1 MRVHR
6 LAFAGLIAAMVAGAA
21 AAQQNEVKVFI
32 TKPKEP
38 SVAPADQGNDDP
50 ANKPPRTI
58 TRGKSDPAP
67 APDPTPVV
75 NPAPAPAPAPLPDPA
90 PRGDWLLASDPEAI
104 RTVLSNAGYRA
115 ELTTDDA
122 GNPLIVSEA
131 SRSQFWIS
139 FLDCGNA
146 AGCLAVEF
154 YVGYSVQ
161 RKPPADA
168 VNQFNADFR
177 YIRAY
182 VSGDVASMAMD
193 VLMQNGGVDVPTFL
207 EYLRLWSVILPEW
220 ETAMGV

>member
-1 MRVHR
+1 V
-6 LAFAGLIAAMVAGAA
+6 
-21 AAQQNEVKVFI
+21 
-32 TKPKEP
+32 
-38 SVAPADQGNDDP
+38 
-50 ANKPPRTI
+50 
-58 TRGKSDPAP
+58 
-67 APDPTPVV
+67 
-75 NPAPAPAPAPLPDPA
+75 PDPA
-90 PRGDWLLASDPEAI
+90 PQGDWLLATDPGAI
-104 RTVLSNAGYRA
+104 RDVLLDAGYRA

-131 SRSQFWIS
+131 SRSQFWIT
-139 FLDCGNA
+139 FLDCQNV

-161 RKPPADA
+161 QKPPADV

-177 YIRAY
+177 YIRTY
-182 VSGDVASMAMD
+182 VTGDVASMAMN